1 MIQDIIK
8 LKHGR
13 RVTQYGIVSM
23 TQVLN
28 TLLHANAQKTVKLEK
43 AIKVHIAETLN
54 LMYYYKHHNVLQVF
68 AKSEIDFVSSKHLF
82 NYYVYQLASGNN

>member
-28 TLLHANAQKTVKLEK
+28 TLLHANAQKTVKLDK

-54 LMYYYKHHNVLQVF
+54 LMYYYKHHNVMQVF
-68 AKSEIDFVSSKHLF
+68 AKSEIDFGSSKHLF